1 MNNIVKAQYIE
12 LSNPEFKGNPLI
24 ECLPQKKEH
33 DKFFELILN
42 QKARSRKE
50 ALLHEKETRIEFLT
64 TFRLTFFVPQER
76 LYQLYTSIYSS
87 ITAGYHLR
95 NPLKI
100 NARKELNQ
108 SYHDLLYTFVENENA
123 SSLSSC
129 LFGVSGIGKTTAV
142 NKILSLFPKALVHN
156 IEGIDPIV
164 QVPIIKIE
172 CPKDSSTKDLCRSF
186 FYQLDEILGTDYQLI
201 YDRPKATADSMVNA
215 MSKLAISHRIGMLII
230 DEIQQL
236 ANAKKNGAE
245 LLLNFF
251 VNLNNRVRIPILI
264 VGTPESLKLFS
275 SSHRLPRRWSGEGA
289 KKWHNLSMDSEW
301 EFFIEMLFN
310 YQYTNEKVAYSKR
323 WAELF
328 YYHSQGIIDTAIRI
342 FTESQK
348 AALEENLTAIS
359 EEIINNVVQESFWL
373 EMPSTKA
380 LRSGKISQISQFPD
394 LFFRDDLQEKSSS
407 EKIHKMKIDAAVD
420 SLIEFG
426 IPKHFL
432 TESVKQLTEK
442 FPHFSAEKIS
452 LEIIHKYKNEIVL
465 EETQKETPQ
474 RKTLNQFSTL
484 DLRNCD
490 PTKSNFHDALSEL
503 GVLADLEMEGI
514 LLPFHG
520 S

>member
-1 MNNIVKAQYIE
+1 MNNIVKAHYLE
-12 LSNPEFKGNPLI
+12 LKNPEFKGNPLI
-24 ECLPQKKEH
+24 ESLPQKKGH
-33 DKFFELILN
+33 DQFFELVLN
-42 QKARSRKE
+42 QKALSRKE
-50 ALLHEKETRIEFLT
+50 ALCHDKDTRLEFLT

-76 LYQLYTSIYSS
+76 LYSLYTSIYSS

-129 LFGVSGIGKTTAV
+129 LFGVSGIGKTTAL
-142 NKILSLFPKALVHN
+142 NKILSLFPKAISHSLQD
-156 IEGIDPIV
+156 IDPIV

-201 YDRPKATADSMVNA
+201 FDRPKATADSMVNA

-251 VNLNNRVRIPILI
+251 VNLNNRVRVPILI

-310 YQYTNEKVAYSKR
+310 YQYTNDKVVYSKR

-348 AALEENLTAIS
+348 TVLEENLDAIS

-373 EMPSTKA
+373 ETPSTKA

-394 LFFRDDLQEKSSS
+394 LFFHDDLQEKSSPD
-407 EKIHKMKIDAAVD
+407 KIHKMKIDTAID

-426 IPKHFL
+426 IPQHYLIEK
-432 TESVKQLTEK
+432 VKQLTEK

-452 LEIIHKYKNEIVL
+452 LEVIHEYKNEIIH
-465 EETQKETPQ
+465 EETHKGTPL
-474 RKTLNQFSTL
+474 KNSSNHFSPN

-490 PTKSNFHDALSEL
+490 PTSSNFHDALNEL

-514 LLPFHG
+514 LLPLHG